1 MVVVLLVVTLTL
13 LIPDTISNVV
23 VVAVIS
29 HSLLKVT
36 PTHIKSWEQL
46 AFRHLYILLL
56 LYLCC
61 SVYSL
66 SPLCWIALCQNAL
79 TSRVAT
85 LPLLYCVILCQYFK
99 NRKFDSWTFLDF
111 AITERILIWKVF
123 CYLLCFSKITWWDRQ
138 TLAHVTADDA
148 VVVEVI
154 FHVVILYK
162 YW

>member
-1 MVVVLLVVTLTL
+1 VILVVIVIMVVVLLVVTLTL
-13 LIPDTISNVV
+13 LIPDTISNVVV

-66 SPLCWIALCQNAL
+66 SPLC
-79 TSRVAT
+79 
-85 LPLLYCVILCQYFK
+85 
-99 NRKFDSWTFLDF
+99 
-111 AITERILIWKVF
+111 
-123 CYLLCFSKITWWDRQ
+123 
-138 TLAHVTADDA
+138 
-148 VVVEVI
+148 
-154 FHVVILYK
+154 
-162 YW
+162 